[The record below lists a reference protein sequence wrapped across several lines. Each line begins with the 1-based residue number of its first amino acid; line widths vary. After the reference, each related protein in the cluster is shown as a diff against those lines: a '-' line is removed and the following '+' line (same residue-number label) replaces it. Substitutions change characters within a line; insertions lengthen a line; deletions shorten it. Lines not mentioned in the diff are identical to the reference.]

1 MSSIK
6 LTADSGGGTVEL
18 KAPATTGS
26 NAAKQ
31 FILPQNDGSAGQVL
45 QTDGSGNLS
54 WTDVDK
60 GPAFHVRLSGAQSA
74 PSADTFTKIAFDSE
88 TFDTDGTF
96 ANSRFTPATA
106 GYYQIAGAMSYSNG
120 NYTERTA
127 IINIR
132 KNGTNH
138 LGHSFRVG
146 GFESRWGGTVSG
158 LVYLD
163 SDDYVE
169 LFIYG
174 PSQGIDPGSETFFT
188 GTLVRKG

>member
-1 MSSIK
+1 MSQIK
-6 LTADSGGGTVEL
+6 LKHSGGNGVIIA
-18 KAPATTGS
+18 APSS
-26 NAAKQ
+26 NPASDVT
-31 FILPQNDGSAGQVL
+31 FTLPNADGSAGQVL

-60 GPAFHVRLSGAQSA
+60 GPAFHVRLSSAQSA
-74 PSADTFTKIAFDSE
+74 PSTDTFTKIAFDSE

-96 ANSRFTPATA
+96 ANSRFTPAIA
-106 GYYQIAGAMSYSNG
+106 GYYQIAGAMSYANG

-132 KNGTNH
+132 KNGGNH

-188 GTLVRKG
+188 GTLVRRG